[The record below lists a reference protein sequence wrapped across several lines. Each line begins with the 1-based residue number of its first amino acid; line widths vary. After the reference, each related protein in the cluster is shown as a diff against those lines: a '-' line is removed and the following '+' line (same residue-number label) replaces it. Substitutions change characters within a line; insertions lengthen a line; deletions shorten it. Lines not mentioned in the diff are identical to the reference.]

1 MHGPDSTSTVNILD
15 RISTLEK
22 RPEVCSHL
30 CLVTRDQVV
39 FVFCFILLGRKDVRR
54 TARRL
59 WGMDLKAPFLGL
71 WHQAVYV
78 TRPKA
83 NDKPWA
89 LASVSLK
96 LAPQDCPSCLELARG
111 VLGRTVIAKGSKSLR
126 AASGLS
132 APPPRVTSLSKLGK
146 VSGPY
151 QKPTVGAG
159 TRGGGAGPPR
169 RS

>member
-1 MHGPDSTSTVNILD
+1 
-15 RISTLEK
+15 
-22 RPEVCSHL
+22 
-30 CLVTRDQVV
+30 
-39 FVFCFILLGRKDVRR
+39 
-54 TARRL
+54 
-59 WGMDLKAPFLGL
+59 MDLKAPFLGL

-89 LASVSLK
+89 LASVSLE

-111 VLGRTVIAKGSKSLR
+111 VLGRTVIAKGSRSLR

-159 TRGGGAGPPR
+159 TRGRGAGPPPALLALPTPAAAAQPPVQEVLTVKGYR
-169 RS
+169 TTA